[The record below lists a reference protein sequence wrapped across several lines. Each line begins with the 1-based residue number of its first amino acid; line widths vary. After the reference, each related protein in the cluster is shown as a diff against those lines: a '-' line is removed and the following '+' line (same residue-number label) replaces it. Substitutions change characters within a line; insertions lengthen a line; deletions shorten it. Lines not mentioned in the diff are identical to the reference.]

1 MSFHL
6 SLATGRVFRYCTLAL
21 GVSAL
26 IACSKT
32 EAPKE
37 PLRAV
42 KVITIAGSNL
52 NVEGVYSAEIRAR
65 VESRLGFQVGGKL
78 LQRPVEPGQRVAA
91 GQLLAQID
99 ARDYQ
104 LAAQSAQA
112 QPRDYQLAAQ
122 SAQAQLSAAQSQRD
136 LAAAEYK
143 RFEAL
148 KAQNFISGAE
158 LERRE
163 TALKAAD
170 ASLNQAKAQAQAQSN
185 QASYAS
191 LSASHAGVVTAVDGE
206 VGQVVSA
213 GQPIVR
219 LAHDGPRDAVFAVSE
234 QMVIGLKLGQ
244 AMQATL
250 LSTGQILN
258 GKVRE
263 LAASADPVTRTF
275 AVKLSLADSTNL
287 PLGVTVNV
295 HAGPTVGNAPLV
307 IKLPTSA
314 LRQEGQST
322 VVWVLDE
329 ATMTVNT
336 QAVQLGMVDGN
347 EVVIQS
353 GLKPG
358 QKVVS
363 AGVHVLAPGQKVTL
377 YGAAASAAT
386 LAPAATTASTPAQR

>member
-1 MSFHL
+1 MSFYL

-99 ARDYQ
+99 A
-104 LAAQSAQA
+104 
-112 QPRDYQLAAQ
+112 RDYQLAAQ

-234 QMVIGLKLGQ
+234 QMVMGLKLGQ

-275 AVKLSLADSTNL
+275 AVKLSLADSTNF

-386 LAPAATTASTPAQR
+386 LAPAASTASTPAQR

>member
-78 LQRPVEPGQRVAA
+78 LQRSAEPGQRVAA

-99 ARDYQ
+99 A
-104 LAAQSAQA
+104 
-112 QPRDYQLAAQ
+112 RDYQLAAQ

-234 QMVIGLKLGQ
+234 QMVMGLKLGQ

>member
-1 MSFHL
+1 MSFYL

-78 LQRPVEPGQRVAA
+78 LQRSVEPGQRVAA

-99 ARDYQ
+99 A
-104 LAAQSAQA
+104 
-112 QPRDYQLAAQ
+112 RDYQLAAQ

-206 VGQVVSA
+206 VGQVISA

-234 QMVIGLKLGQ
+234 QMVMGLKLGQ

>member
-1 MSFHL
+1 MSFFL

-112 QPRDYQLAAQ
+112 Q
-122 SAQAQLSAAQSQRD
+122 LSAAQSQRD

-206 VGQVVSA
+206 VGQVISA

-234 QMVIGLKLGQ
+234 QMVMGLKLGQ

-386 LAPAATTASTPAQR
+386 LAPAATTASTASTPAQR

>member
-1 MSFHL
+1 LHIGSAMSFYL

-78 LQRPVEPGQRVAA
+78 LQRSVEPGQRVAA

-99 ARDYQ
+99 A
-104 LAAQSAQA
+104 
-112 QPRDYQLAAQ
+112 RDYQLAAQ

-170 ASLNQAKAQAQAQSN
+170 ASLNQAKAQAQAQRN

-234 QMVIGLKLGQ
+234 QMVMGLKLGQ

-386 LAPAATTASTPAQR
+386 LAPAASTASTPAQR